1 MSDNAA
7 RFSLSKDA
15 STCLKGLACLLIV
28 LHHWCARLNG
38 IGYSNPI
45 IDLISLRGG
54 ITGVAIFFFLSS
66 YGLTRSQIKHRDSF
80 LSFLK
85 KRFIKVIIP
94 LLVTNILWFVIRHE
108 DKEFVYSLLQILNI
122 HHRLDGVTWFCNV
135 IIICYL
141 LFYVSFLAKTVWG
154 KIFCNWALMIALA
167 VLIAILWPDDP
178 FLVYSLVA
186 FPIGFTIAL
195 QQERMKSKSLVY
207 GVCISVLTVLGCM
220 AIMAGQ
226 YKNLLVANM
235 YCTLGLLIMLIIWV
249 VYSSRSRKSFLGLK
263 VYIKSFLLWVGAY
276 SYEIYLL
283 HNKFLVF
290 HGDYKMTIW
299 YPITFFAVV
308 IPFSMLL
315 YRLDDRITKLF
326 VK

>member
-28 LHHWCARLNG
+28 LHHWCARLYG

-85 KRFIKVIIP
+85 KRFVKVIIP

-122 HHRLDGVTWFCNV
+122 HDLLDQVTWFCNV
-135 IIICYL
+135 IIVCYL
-141 LFYVSFLAKTVWG
+141 LFYFSLLPKTVWS
-154 KIFCNWALMIALA
+154 KVLCSWALMIVLA
-167 VLIAILWPDDP
+167 VSISYLWPKSP

-195 QQERMKSKSLVY
+195 LQERIESRHLVF
-207 GVCISVLTVLGCM
+207 GICLLVLTLLGCV

-226 YKNLLVANM
+226 YKNLFVANM
-235 YCTLGLLIMLIIWV
+235 YCTLVLLIMMITWAA
-249 VYSSRSRKSFLGLK
+249 YCKYRESFEGLMA
-263 VYIKSFLLWVGAY
+263 YIKPILFLVGVY

-283 HNKFLVF
+283 HNKFLVLQ
-290 HGDYKMTIW
+290 GDCKMTIW
-299 YPITFFAVV
+299 YPITFIAAV
-308 IPFSMLL
+308 IPLSMLL

>member
-1 MSDNAA
+1 MSENAVW
-7 RFSLSKDA
+7 FNLSKDA

-38 IGYSNPI
+38 IGCSNPI

-66 YGLTRSQIKHRDSF
+66 YGLICSQLKHRDGF

-94 LLVTNILWFVIRHE
+94 LLVTNIFWFVVRHE
-108 DKEFVYSLLQILNI
+108 DKGFVYSLLQIFNI
-122 HHRLDGVTWFCNV
+122 YDLLDPVTWFCNV
-135 IIICYL
+135 IIVCYL
-141 LFYVSFLAKTVWG
+141 LFYFSFLPKTVWG
-154 KIFCNWALMIALA
+154 RFVCNWVLMAALA
-167 VLIAILWPDDP
+167 VLITYLRPLSP
-178 FLVYSLVA
+178 FLIYSLVA

-195 QQERMKSKSLVY
+195 LQERIELKPLIL
-207 GVCISVLTVLGCM
+207 GTCLSVLALLGCV
-220 AIMAGQ
+220 AVIAGQ
-226 YKNLLVANM
+226 YIYLFVANM
-235 YCTLGLLIMLIIWV
+235 YCTLLLLTMLITWV
-249 VYSSRSRKSFLGLK
+249 AYCRYRKLFQGLMA
-263 VYIKSFLLWVGAY
+263 YIKPILLWVGVY

-283 HNKFLVF
+283 HNKLLAL
-290 HGDYKMTIW
+290 HGYYHMTIW

-308 IPFSMLL
+308 FPLSMLL
-315 YRLDDRITKLF
+315 FRLDSRITKLF